1 MKTTSVPSTRR
12 RQSPLSTR
20 KPPSPAGGTRSG
32 KRKAHDALP
41 KIRVMIVD
49 DHPLFRAGLRRFLE
63 LEDDLAIVCE
73 AADGQQ
79 ALDQARSF
87 KPRVILMDINLPH
100 MNGLQVT
107 RELTGGQEEVAV
119 IVLTAYHDDEQMLH
133 ALRAGASAYFPKD
146 VDPQQLLRAIHEV
159 AMSNY
164 VVNDSVLGKPQVAA
178 WLLTQFE
185 QMAVAGNESPEF
197 TFQPL
202 STREMEILKCI
213 TRGQSNKEIAKLLGI
228 SRQTVKNHMTS
239 ILRKLAVNDRTQA
252 AVYALRRGWIR
263 LQDAR

>member
-1 MKTTSVPSTRR
+1 MKAKSSSHKTPQV
-12 RQSPLSTR
+12 
-20 KPPSPAGGTRSG
+20 KPPSAAAKKPRPNVTPP
-32 KRKAHDALP
+32 KPPPP
-41 KIRVMIVD
+41 KIRLMIVD
-49 DHPLFRAGLRRFLE
+49 DHPLFRAGLRRVLE
-63 LEDDLAIVCE
+63 MEQDLDIVAE
-73 AADGQQ
+73 AADGLL
-79 ALDQARSF
+79 ALEKAREV
-87 KPRVILMDINLPH
+87 KPQVVLMDINLPG

-107 RELTGGQEEVAV
+107 RELTAARSEMAV

-146 VDPQQLLRAIHEV
+146 VDAQELIRAVHE
-159 AMSNY
+159 AAKSNY
-164 VVNDSVLGKPQVAA
+164 VVNEQVLAKPQVAT

-185 QMAVAGNESPEF
+185 QMAVTGDESPEY